1 MAILRM
7 FKNSAL
13 ELKNV
18 RCLTVTAMLIA
29 LNLVLKSVT
38 VYLSEDLKLTF
49 SFLALAAIGMLFG
62 PTVSFMAGIITDIL
76 GMLLAQ
82 TMGAFNPLFTIVEA
96 TGAMI
101 YGMFLYGMK
110 YVKIDFKGMN
120 VSSFLK
126 LISHIWRIIVAKLTV
141 VIVCNVILN
150 PLAMIIAEYWTWE
163 VAVKVKIPARL
174 IKYAIQTPVDW
185 VLMVLV
191 LYPVLLAY
199 KTVFRNKSAVVETK
213 DNTAK
218 INGGC

>member
-1 MAILRM
+1 MAILRI

-13 ELKNV
+13 ELKNI
-18 RCLTVTAMLIA
+18 RCITVTAMLIA

-38 VYLSEDLKLTF
+38 IYLSEDLKLTF

-62 PTVSFMAGIITDIL
+62 PSVSFLAGIITDIL

-101 YGMFLYGMK
+101 YGLFLYGMK
-110 YVKIDFKGMN
+110 YVKFDFKDFN
-120 VSSFLK
+120 FKSFLS
-126 LISHIWRIIVAKLTV
+126 LIKQAWRIIVAKLTV

-163 VAVKVKIPARL
+163 VALQVKIPARL

-185 VLMVLV
+185 VLMFLV

-199 KTVFRNKSAVVETK
+199 KTVFRNKSGSITEKK

-218 INGGC
+218 I